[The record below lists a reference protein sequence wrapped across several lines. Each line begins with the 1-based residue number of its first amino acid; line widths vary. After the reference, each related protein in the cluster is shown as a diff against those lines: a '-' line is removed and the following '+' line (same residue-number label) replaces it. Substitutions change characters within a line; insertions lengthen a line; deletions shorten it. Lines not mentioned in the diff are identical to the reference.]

1 MRSNEIELFAEI
13 RQRRLRIDSRDDAA
27 NAEEL
32 GRPAEKRFVIGIEPE
47 TLRGQTSGRDRE
59 NIRGRS
65 LDPGC
70 RAAASDQARGPVRAL
85 R

>member
-32 GRPAEKRFVIGIEPE
+32 GRSAEKRFVIRIEP
-47 TLRGQTSGRDRE
+47 
-59 NIRGRS
+59 
-65 LDPGC
+65 
-70 RAAASDQARGPVRAL
+70 
-85 R
+85 

>member
-13 RQRRLRIDSRDDAA
+13 RQSRLRIDSRDDAA

-32 GRPAEKRFVIGIEPE
+32 GRPRKKGSS
-47 TLRGQTSGRDRE
+47 SGSSPKPSCRTDGKDRE

-65 LDPGC
+65 LDPEF
-70 RAAASDQARGPVRAL
+70 RVAVSDQARDPVRAL